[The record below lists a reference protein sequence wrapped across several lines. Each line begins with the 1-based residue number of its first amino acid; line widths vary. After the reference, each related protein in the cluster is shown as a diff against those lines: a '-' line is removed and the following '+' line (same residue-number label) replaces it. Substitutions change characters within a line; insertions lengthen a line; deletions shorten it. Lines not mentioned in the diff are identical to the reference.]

1 MGGADVGTA
10 ARAIGLCGLL
20 LLFLYVRGPIVPVVA
35 FSALFGAML
44 KR

>member
-10 ARAIGLCGLL
+10 ARLLGLCGLL
-20 LLFLYVRGPIVPVVA
+20 LLFLYVRGPIVPVVILA
-35 FSALFGAML
+35 ALSGALL